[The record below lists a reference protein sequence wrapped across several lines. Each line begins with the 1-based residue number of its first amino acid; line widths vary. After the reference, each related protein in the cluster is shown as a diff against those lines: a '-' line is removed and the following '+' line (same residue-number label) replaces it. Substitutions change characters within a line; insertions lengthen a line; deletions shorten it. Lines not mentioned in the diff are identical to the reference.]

1 MNLNDFP
8 EMDKTFVEG
17 SSTSDTG
24 TGSYPPDPNAP
35 AFASGE
41 LPSGN
46 EPIPLGSGKIVLQ
59 LGAGGMARVYK
70 IWNEHL
76 EVFRAVKV
84 LIPSAQGDRRQRFD
98 TEAKIT
104 AKLQHPNIIN
114 IFTVGEWN
122 NLPYLEMEFV
132 DGSTLEDII
141 NSRGRLPLQVCTALS
156 ILVARALAYAHRQ
169 KYLLYGKTYEG
180 IIHRDLKPANIML
193 TRQGEVKLMDFG
205 IARPTEAS
213 FHTADGNVVGT
224 LQYLAPEQ
232 MDGLEIDNRSD
243 IYAFGA
249 ILYEMLTGTK
259 TFPQN
264 TITNLL
270 KGKALNK
277 YRHIAE
283 FDYPVPPKLSKIVEK
298 CLEADRGRRFKDA
311 EALLDALQDAHG
323 ALHAP
328 PPETLLRTFCADPDS
343 LAVGERKNSLRLPK
357 WTLPAA
363 GVLAAVAVLTVG
375 GITLMRGIGKP
386 EDAKQASASTE
397 TSPPSQT
404 ADKGA
409 EKQQEKEEPEQQ
421 KEKEPAVPSRSAP
434 VVSARPVRKPQRTVS
449 TPPPVRPKPAR
460 KPRPAPKPLSP
471 EEKLQKEYAKDDLF
485 EIAEIAY
492 RKGAYDDALTAL
504 NGMKDGQGNGTQKTL
519 YLLASLWET
528 GKLTRMQQVAAS
540 SRLNDAWY
548 DLLTGQLA
556 QKQGNTEKAL
566 RLFQSALTKPS
577 ALRSRMEIR
586 NDALFFTAQ
595 VRDHQYRSN
604 PSGDTRLQAMT
615 AWNNLK
621 RCYQAN
627 PGHPRFVAANKKLAT
642 IR

>member
-1 MNLNDFP
+1 
-8 EMDKTFVEG
+8 
-17 SSTSDTG
+17 
-24 TGSYPPDPNAP
+24 
-35 AFASGE
+35 
-41 LPSGN
+41 
-46 EPIPLGSGKIVLQ
+46 
-59 LGAGGMARVYK
+59 
-70 IWNEHL
+70 
-76 EVFRAVKV
+76 
-84 LIPSAQGDRRQRFD
+84 
-98 TEAKIT
+98 
-104 AKLQHPNIIN
+104 
-114 IFTVGEWN
+114 
-122 NLPYLEMEFV
+122 
-132 DGSTLEDII
+132 
-141 NSRGRLPLQVCTALS
+141 
-156 ILVARALAYAHRQ
+156 
-169 KYLLYGKTYEG
+169 
-180 IIHRDLKPANIML
+180 
-193 TRQGEVKLMDFG
+193 
-205 IARPTEAS
+205 
-213 FHTADGNVVGT
+213 
-224 LQYLAPEQ
+224 
-232 MDGLEIDNRSD
+232 
-243 IYAFGA
+243 
-249 ILYEMLTGTK
+249 
-259 TFPQN
+259 
-264 TITNLL
+264 
-270 KGKALNK
+270 
-277 YRHIAE
+277 
-283 FDYPVPPKLSKIVEK
+283 
-298 CLEADRGRRFKDA
+298 
-311 EALLDALQDAHG
+311 
-323 ALHAP
+323 
-328 PPETLLRTFCADPDS
+328 
-343 LAVGERKNSLRLPK
+343 
-357 WTLPAA
+357 
-363 GVLAAVAVLTVG
+363 
-375 GITLMRGIGKP
+375 
-386 EDAKQASASTE
+386 
-397 TSPPSQT
+397 
-404 ADKGA
+404 
-409 EKQQEKEEPEQQ
+409 
-421 KEKEPAVPSRSAP
+421 
-434 VVSARPVRKPQRTVS
+434 VS